1 MALSRYSFSSNRKDS
16 NRQNIIGISKACYKI
31 HQAIEDGSLNYT
43 VHILEQGERLDY
55 LAGINY
61 GDSSLWWVLAAAS
74 GIGYALQVPPGTII
88 RIPTS
93 ISEVFGV
100 LV

>member
-1 MALSRYSFSSNRKDS
+1 MALSRYSFAVQRKDS
-16 NRQNIIGISKACYKI
+16 NDQKIVGISGACYQI
-31 HQAIEDGSLNYT
+31 YNAIENGTLSYS
-43 VHILEQGERLDY
+43 VHVLEQGERLDY

-61 GDSSLWWVLAAAS
+61 GDSSFWWILASAS

-88 RIPTS
+88 RIPNS

-100 LV
+100 IL

>member
-1 MALSRYSFSSNRKDS
+1 MGLNRYTFAYKGKNSLGKSQVSNSNVNYKIFNAAEQRTISFST
-16 NRQNIIGISKACYKI
+16 
-31 HQAIEDGSLNYT
+31 H
-43 VHILEQGERLDY
+43 VLEEGERLDY

-61 GDSSLWWVLAAAS
+61 GDSGLWWVIAAAS
-74 GIGYALQVPPGTII
+74 GIGYALQVPPGTLL
-88 RIPTS
+88 RIPDN